1 MSFTFQMP
9 RFSRGSSHDARG
21 GWRAVSV
28 FSVQRSVLRPPEPSF
43 APPVDVYETDSE
55 VLVRM
60 EIAGIDP
67 SGVNIAI
74 VAKDRLVTISGQ
86 RRDPAAGQP
95 RKYQSMEIE
104 CGPFSRQIRLPAEID
119 ETKASAHY
127 SDGFLVVSF
136 PKAQSHVESSRSVPI
151 E

>member
-1 MSFTFQMP
+1 MSFTFLMP
-9 RFSRGSSHDARG
+9 RLSRGTSQDARG

-28 FSVQRSVLRPPEPSF
+28 FSVQKSVLRPPDPSF

-74 VAKDRLVTISGQ
+74 MSRERLVTISGQ
-86 RRDPAAGQP
+86 RSDPAAGQP

-119 ETKASAHY
+119 EAKASAHY
-127 SDGFLVVSF
+127 SDGFLVVTF
-136 PKAQSHVESSRSVPI
+136 PKVQSHANPSHSMPI